1 MPPRPGD
8 TEPIEFLPP
17 DERAF
22 GPVGPGTFAGLDH
35 DLAPLPDAEGAPR
48 SRWAP
53 VVAGLAVV
61 GLLAGGVIA
70 AAPWAGDADVA
81 PPASSVPTTVDT
93 SPSTAATTE
102 TGVQLATATGWVL
115 DPVPD
120 GLRSAGHVTVG
131 PTIGPKGW
139 GQVWATPGATRTSG
153 RWFSLALAPFRSVD
167 GGPNRLAIDLAGR
180 RAVAEIAPDG
190 VVSVAYDAGSVDALR
205 LVTISAFGFSL
216 DDLGRL
222 ADSISFTDDRPQMVD
237 DRPVFNQP
245 ELLDGMSGVAA
256 GPTDGDLV
264 EQVLT
269 GRGIESAS
277 FYRSANGRE
286 VALVVAQRDG
296 APSDDP
302 LVALALD
309 RYGIAPDG
317 WSVPDTFRG
326 SDVVLGRTHID
337 GQDAVVA
344 RWSAD
349 DLVVSVVSTL
359 ELDDVLA
366 MVPTA
371 RRAEAGEWAVLTSST
386 GGFETTPPAPPEV
399 RVASGA
405 LTDGRTWAI
414 TSWPS
419 DDVVQVAVGDVAEIV
434 SVDDI
439 PLRVVGADGRW
450 FVVGLTDASPT
461 ELRLTTADG
470 TATASPAPIMRT
482 ATDGTHWTSYL
493 SVLPLPD
500 ADVVGPFSAELVGP
514 TGEVVARLAPWVR
527 GS

>member
-1 MPPRPGD
+1 
-8 TEPIEFLPP
+8 
-17 DERAF
+17 
-22 GPVGPGTFAGLDH
+22 
-35 DLAPLPDAEGAPR
+35 
-48 SRWAP
+48 
-53 VVAGLAVV
+53 
-61 GLLAGGVIA
+61 
-70 AAPWAGDADVA
+70 
-81 PPASSVPTTVDT
+81 
-93 SPSTAATTE
+93 
-102 TGVQLATATGWVL
+102 
-115 DPVPD
+115 
-120 GLRSAGHVTVG
+120 
-131 PTIGPKGW
+131 
-139 GQVWATPGATRTSG
+139 
-153 RWFSLALAPFRSVD
+153 
-167 GGPNRLAIDLAGR
+167 
-180 RAVAEIAPDG
+180 
-190 VVSVAYDAGSVDALR
+190 
-205 LVTISAFGFSL
+205 
-216 DDLGRL
+216 
-222 ADSISFTDDRPQMVD
+222 
-237 DRPVFNQP
+237 
-245 ELLDGMSGVAA
+245 
-256 GPTDGDLV
+256 V